1 MNLVNAN
8 IEHLAP
14 YEAGKPLETL
24 ERELGVTNAIK
35 LASNENPLG
44 PSPRAMSAA
53 TKVMCSAHRYPDA
66 AAFALRER
74 IAQKLAVSADEV
86 IQGNGSSEVIDL
98 ALRTFV
104 DRGQHV
110 IFGEPSFSMYRIV
123 CAAAGVPFTAVPLRE
138 LTHDLDA
145 MAAAVTEATRMVL
158 IANPNNPTGTYVSR
172 RALADFLQRV
182 PEWVTVLVDEA
193 YFEYADATDFPDTLT
208 MRAARKRLI
217 VTRTFSKIYGLAAQ
231 RIGYGIAPATMID
244 YMNRVR
250 PPFNVGTVGQ
260 VAATAALDD
269 DEHVE
274 KSRALNRRERAR
286 LSQALAG
293 LGVRVTPSQANFVY
307 VVLNRA
313 AKPVFDAL
321 LRLGVIV
328 RTVPDPL
335 ALRITVGLPEE
346 NDRFLSALTQVLR
359 T

>member
-1 MNLVNAN
+1 
-8 IEHLAP
+8 
-14 YEAGKPLETL
+14 
-24 ERELGVTNAIK
+24 
-35 LASNENPLG
+35 
-44 PSPRAMSAA
+44 
-53 TKVMCSAHRYPDA
+53 
-66 AAFALRER
+66 
-74 IAQKLAVSADEV
+74 
-86 IQGNGSSEVIDL
+86 
-98 ALRTFV
+98 
-104 DRGQHV
+104 
-110 IFGEPSFSMYRIV
+110 
-123 CAAAGVPFTAVPLRE
+123 
-138 LTHDLDA
+138 
-145 MAAAVTEATRMVL
+145 
-158 IANPNNPTGTYVSR
+158 
-172 RALADFLQRV
+172 
-182 PEWVTVLVDEA
+182 
-193 YFEYADATDFPDTLT
+193 